1 MDSSGVY
8 NLYPYNLTCN
18 PFPSTPTPSLN
29 DARILGGKKHIDAKN
44 SINSCVN
51 ELFQNVTH
59 NSNKQEFRII
69 TIIQDVGSGKTH
81 ITLHLKISDLTEKAI
96 FSYIDLSKVYP
107 KTIESIYQSMINGFE
122 KEYINTLR
130 KQILYYILDKSKE
143 DKKLAK
149 KIFKL
154 GLFESISGKGLDAKA
169 LESVENK
176 MEISINDIDS
186 LFIDNFSA
194 NEITIIKKIIQNRFE
209 DTNSI
214 TLLEMINTLALL
226 SRLNLLLFK
235 KLSIFQFDELDHE
248 NNTLALIKSIINTH
262 LPNTILMMNMTPSS
276 YHKIS
281 LTDNSIYDRLEK
293 ANFKIDLVGSNSFD
307 EITDI
312 VMAYIF
318 SDKISTTSQIV
329 ENELIT
335 ILKVLYEDFEF
346 RNIRSILNIMHAA
359 FEIGLQKGLSS
370 INEDCIHESLKIVY
384 PGMKIKGS
392 IMNISISE
400 YIKIKS
406 YFNFGNNIEDEI
418 VSSIRSLLDSL
429 DQNKS
434 PINNRKFSKDIN
446 ISYPKL
452 STTPKSANTNSSTAV
467 LLEEPVSTDYSYVY
481 KKNNQNK
488 FDSLPPKSSKTPK
501 IFLDNSK
508 IIDLLYY
515 SYKLKKNINTTEDDE
530 KALLLAK
537 ALNLK

>member
-1 MDSSGVY
+1 MDLSGVY

-18 PFPSTPTPSLN
+18 PIPSTPTPSIN

-51 ELFQNVTH
+51 ELFQNVTD
-59 NSNKQEFRII
+59 NRKKEFRLI

-107 KTIESIYQSMINGFE
+107 KNIDSIYQSMINGFE
-122 KEYINTLR
+122 KEYLNTLR

-154 GLFESISGKGLDAKA
+154 GLLESISGKGVEAKA

-176 MEISINDIDS
+176 IEISINYIDS

-209 DTNSI
+209 VINSI
-214 TLLEMINTLALL
+214 TLLEMINRLALL

-235 KLSIFQFDELDHE
+235 KISIFQFDELDNE
-248 NNTLALIKSIINTH
+248 NNTLAFIKSMINTH

-281 LTDNSIYDRLEK
+281 RTDSSIYDRLEK

-307 EITDI
+307 EIADI

-318 SDKISTTSQIV
+318 SDKIPKMQQIV
-329 ENELIT
+329 RNELIT

-370 INEDCIHESLKIVY
+370 IDEDCIHDSLKIVY

-406 YFNFGNNIEDEI
+406 YFNSSNNLEDEI

-429 DQNKS
+429 EQNKS
-434 PINNRKFSKDIN
+434 PINNRNFSKDID
-446 ISYPKL
+446 ISYSKL
-452 STTPKSANTNSSTAV
+452 STGPKSVNTNSSTTV
-467 LLEEPVSTDYSYVY
+467 LLEETVSTDYSYISM
-481 KKNNQNK
+481 KNNQNK
-488 FDSLPPKSSKTPK
+488 FDLLHSKSSKTPK

-515 SYKLKKNINTTEDDE
+515 YYKLKKNLNTTEDDE